1 MGYASQL
8 GQRHSPSGPSS
19 GTLRP
24 VSMRSI
30 VPSCWTTISSGTQL
44 NTRCVKWMRD
54 PWHAHENLVHH
65 NTSSP
70 LHNNDGDLALSK
82 NPHRSSPSTDRR
94 PAPARSVQ
102 RTRMHCNKSIS
113 VPSAVHRHSTHSLAR
128 PHHPLGGIQSSALFL
143 FFSLQGS
150 GHFRPPCSE
159 INGRAMRSAA
169 RLC

>member
-1 MGYASQL
+1 MPANWARDTAHRVHLPAHY
-8 GQRHSPSGPSS
+8 GPSQCAALCRPVGRLS
-19 GTLRP
+19 HLVRNWTRGAWSECAIHGTL
-24 VSMRSI
+24 M
-30 VPSCWTTISSGTQL
+30 
-44 NTRCVKWMRD
+44 K
-54 PWHAHENLVHH
+54 
-65 NTSSP
+65 TSSITTLVVP
-70 LHNNDGDLALSK
+70 CTTMLALSK

-169 RLC
+169 RPC